1 MLGFIGLG
9 VMGAPMCRN
18 LAAKSGQEVRAYDAD
33 LDALSQMD
41 EAGVTPAESI
51 RDVAEHADI
60 IFLSLPGGPQVN
72 SVCMGSG
79 SLLTHLK
86 PGGLVVDFSTTPVN
100 LARDLSARFL
110 ARGIQ
115 FADAPVARTRE
126 AAKDGTLSVMV
137 GGPEH
142 VYARIKP
149 LLECVASDITY
160 CGGPGAG
167 QAMKIVNNMVL
178 FQNVVALAEALA
190 LILHSGLDPQL
201 AFNVLSKGS
210 ADSFALRNHGMK
222 AMLKNAFPEKA
233 YSSEYALKDIRYA
246 LRLSEEAGVFLSGA
260 DNAKETIKKAIRAG
274 YGKAYFPVLAKVV
287 AMPSTPGT
295 PKPAPAAPKGTAKKK
310 GG

>member
-9 VMGAPMCRN
+9 VMGTPMCRN
-18 LAAKSGQEVRAYDAD
+18 LAAKSGQEVRAFDID
-33 LDALSQMD
+33 LDALANMD
-41 EAGVTPAESI
+41 ESGVTPAESI

-60 IFLSLPGGPQVN
+60 VFLSLPGGAHVS
-72 SVCMGSG
+72 SVCMGAG

-142 VYARIKP
+142 VFARIKP
-149 LLECVASDITY
+149 LLECVASDITH

-167 QAMKIVNNMVL
+167 QAMKIINNMVL
-178 FQNVVALAEALA
+178 FQNVVAVAEALA
-190 LILHSGLDPQL
+190 LVLHAGLDPQL
-201 AFNVLSKGS
+201 AFNVLAKGS

-233 YSSEYALKDIRYA
+233 FSSEYALKDIRYA
-246 LRLSEEAGVFLSGA
+246 LRLSEEACVFLHGA

-287 AMPSTPGT
+287 AATGAPR
-295 PKPAPAAPKGTAKKK
+295 PAPASPAKGTPKKK

>member
-18 LAAKSGQEVRAYDAD
+18 LAAKSGQEVRAYDSD

-72 SVCMGSG
+72 AVCMGAG

-100 LARDLSARFL
+100 LARDLNARFL

-126 AAKDGTLSVMV
+126 AARDGTLSVMV

-142 VYARIKP
+142 VFARIKP
-149 LLECVASDITY
+149 LLECVAKDITH

-167 QAMKIVNNMVL
+167 QAMKIINNMVL

-190 LILHSGLDPQL
+190 LVRHAGLDPQL

-222 AMLKNAFPEKA
+222 AMLKNDYPEKA
-233 YSSEYALKDIRYA
+233 FSSEYALKDIRYA
-246 LRLSEEAGVFLSGA
+246 LRFSEEAGVFLSGA
-260 DNAKETIKKAIRAG
+260 DNAKEMIKKAIRAG
-274 YGKAYFPVLAKVV
+274 HGKEYFPVLAKVV
-287 AMPSTPGT
+287 AAAGAPKPVPSTPT
-295 PKPAPAAPKGTAKKK
+295 KGTGKKK
-310 GG
+310 S